1 MPPHFHA
8 KYGVDEVIV
17 SINELEV
24 IEGDMPNK
32 QLKMLLGW
40 AAFHQE
46 ELVENWELAR
56 KKQDLFAIEPLR

>member
-8 KYGVDEVIV
+8 QYGGDEVIV
-17 SINELEV
+17 SINDIEV
-24 IEGDMPNK
+24 IEGHLPSK

-46 ELVENWELAR
+46 ELKENWLLAE
-56 KKQDLFAIEPLR
+56 QQQELFAIEPLK